1 MTHPSAV
8 LPDFD
13 ANTLSLEPGLRL
25 LEASAGTGKTF
36 ALAHLVLR
44 LVAERPLSLRQ
55 LLVVTYTNAAAA
67 ELRDRIGRRL
77 QQALEAI
84 EQGPSSLPDPVLGA
98 WLERLLARG
107 DMALLRGR
115 LLLALE
121 ELDAADITTIHG
133 FCRRNLQRQALEAG
147 MGPDLELDADGS
159 GLWEEVAHDYWQQQ
173 VLPLPVHLLRGLG
186 RRGIHPEALRGLL
199 KILESDPAV
208 ELTPLPPGWQASTPL
223 RALLPAWWSQS
234 WSRFRQLWAER
245 GQALEG
251 ALCAQATQWRAQG
264 IKSISPF
271 ASKPRT
277 NRVQALNNWL
287 AEHPGE
293 ESFDSLK
300 EKPGAWLA
308 DYFHPGVFNKV
319 ANAGETADL
328 PVSLPEKPL
337 MEAVAAV
344 VDGPVEALLGHFC
357 HWARAELAAR
367 RRRAGRLSYGDL
379 LLGLDPGPDGEQR
392 PALVAALRQRY
403 QVALVDEFQDTDP
416 IQWRTLRQVFTA
428 GPEPPLLV
436 IVGDPKQAIYSF
448 RGGDLATYL
457 AARRQSDHVPGA
469 VLGLRR
475 NFRSSPALIEALNR
489 LMAPGLVRSD
499 LQVPAVEPQARRQPL
514 ELLLPDGE
522 SPLQGLWLDSDGAG
536 RPPSKTELERLLP
549 RQVGGLV
556 LRLLNRGL
564 QVRRGPRELR
574 PLSPSDICLLVSRH
588 DQAEALRGAL
598 EERGIAS
605 RLVSQGD
612 VFESE
617 GAATLQRLLDALAEP
632 GSGQR
637 QRLMAASPLLGWS
650 PHRLAV
656 AAPAEWD
663 GLADRVARL
672 AAALPEQGLLAVLSE
687 LLGGDGLVRL
697 SAGGRLLADVQQ
709 AAELVQ
715 DQMHRERMGA
725 AASAD
730 WLRRRRLHPPSQT
743 PESHQPHSDVEAAA
757 VGVVTVHRSKGL
769 EFPVVICPYLWEAPQ
784 PGTSGN
790 NGKLGCRWK
799 PPGAVAPQLDLH
811 ANRHWGEGRRAAHQA
826 WLAAV
831 AEAERLAYV
840 AVTRAMHLLVLAY
853 GPAANQGANPL
864 LPWLFP
870 QLQLGPPRTGDQPE
884 AGLGTADASGAIQW
898 LPLEAASGPIER
910 WNPPAEEGVLGLGP
924 RPERTLDSRWGR
936 SSYSSWTHGGVGGLG
951 PEALEE
957 GRETDALNTPVEARL
972 APSAP
977 EQEATGVAGDPL
989 SSAHGPL
996 ESFPRGAS
1004 AGDALHRIL
1013 ERVDHGRSAAADPSI
1028 ATLVEHELER
1038 AGIELRHGPAVLAAL
1053 DELRLTP
1060 MGGPLAGF
1068 RLADLRIERRL
1079 NELNFDLPLSGEGG
1093 PLVRS
1098 SGLAAV
1104 FRDHPGGSFGAAY
1117 ASRLATLPV
1126 ASCGFLTGSID
1137 LVFTAPDPEGQE
1149 RWWVADWKSNWLG
1162 SGPDDSQPLA
1172 CGPLHYGAEAM
1183 AELMAANHYPLQ
1195 AHLYLVALHRYLGWR
1210 LADYQPE
1217 RHLGGS
1223 VYVFLRGVP
1232 GAAATT
1238 IARHQGSVPGMVVD
1252 PVALERLL
1260 ALDALLR
1267 EGQP

>member
-1 MTHPSAV
+1 M
-8 LPDFD
+8 D
-13 ANTLSLEPGLRL
+13 
-25 LEASAGTGKTF
+25 
-36 ALAHLVLR
+36 
-44 LVAERPLSLRQ
+44 
-55 LLVVTYTNAAAA
+55 
-67 ELRDRIGRRL
+67 
-77 QQALEAI
+77 
-84 EQGPSSLPDPVLGA
+84 
-98 WLERLLARG
+98 
-107 DMALLRGR
+107 
-115 LLLALE
+115 
-121 ELDAADITTIHG
+121 
-133 FCRRNLQRQALEAG
+133 
-147 MGPDLELDADGS
+147 
-159 GLWEEVAHDYWQQQ
+159 
-173 VLPLPVHLLRGLG
+173 
-186 RRGIHPEALRGLL
+186 
-199 KILESDPAV
+199 
-208 ELTPLPPGWQASTPL
+208 
-223 RALLPAWWSQS
+223 
-234 WSRFRQLWAER
+234 
-245 GQALEG
+245 
-251 ALCAQATQWRAQG
+251 
-264 IKSISPF
+264 
-271 ASKPRT
+271 
-277 NRVQALNNWL
+277 
-287 AEHPGE
+287 
-293 ESFDSLK
+293 
-300 EKPGAWLA
+300 
-308 DYFHPGVFNKV
+308 
-319 ANAGETADL
+319 
-328 PVSLPEKPL
+328 
-337 MEAVAAV
+337 
-344 VDGPVEALLGHFC
+344 
-357 HWARAELAAR
+357 
-367 RRRAGRLSYGDL
+367 
-379 LLGLDPGPDGEQR
+379 
-392 PALVAALRQRY
+392 
-403 QVALVDEFQDTDP
+403 
-416 IQWRTLRQVFTA
+416 
-428 GPEPPLLV
+428 
-436 IVGDPKQAIYSF
+436 
-448 RGGDLATYL
+448 
-457 AARRQSDHVPGA
+457 
-469 VLGLRR
+469 
-475 NFRSSPALIEALNR
+475 
-489 LMAPGLVRSD
+489 PGLVRSD
-499 LQVPAVEPQARRQPL
+499 LQVPAVEPQALRQPL

-522 SPLQGLWLDSDGAG
+522 SPLQGLWLGSDGAG
-536 RPPSKTELERLLP
+536 RPPSRTELERLLP

-564 QVRRGPRELR
+564 QVRCGPGELR

-588 DQAEALRGAL
+588 DQAEALRGGL

-637 QRLMAASPLLGWS
+637 QRLLAASPLLGWS
-650 PHRLAV
+650 PHQLAV

-672 AAALPEQGLLAVLSE
+672 AAALPDSGLLAVLSE

-725 AASAD
+725 ATIAD
-730 WLRRRRLHPPSQT
+730 WLRRRRLHPPGQT
-743 PESHQPHSDVEAAA
+743 PESHQPHSVVEAAA

-784 PGTSGN
+784 PSTSGSS
-790 NGKLGCRWK
+790 KLGCRWM
-799 PPGAVAPQLDLH
+799 PPAAAAPLLDLH

-870 QLQLGPPRTGDQPE
+870 QLQLGPPRAGDQPG
-884 AGLGTADASGAIQW
+884 AGLGPGDALGAIQW
-898 LPLEAASGPIER
+898 LPLEADLGPSER
-910 WNPPAEEGVLGLGP
+910 WSPPAPEGVLGLGP
-924 RPERTLDSRWGR
+924 RPERQLDSRWGR
-936 SSYSSWTHGGVGGLG
+936 SSYSSWTHGGGGGLG

-957 GRETDALNTPVEARL
+957 GRETDALSPPGE
-972 APSAP
+972 PSLDRPAA
-977 EQEATGVAGDPL
+977 EQKAAGMAGDPL

-996 ESFPRGAS
+996 EAFPRGAT

-1013 ERVDHGRSAAADPSI
+1013 ERVDHGHSAADDPSI

-1038 AGIELRHGPAVLAAL
+1038 AGIEHRHGPAVLAAL

-1068 RLADLRIERRL
+1068 RLADLPIERRL

-1104 FRDHPGGSFGAAY
+1104 FRNHPGGSFGVAY
-1117 ASRLATLPV
+1117 ASRLATLAV
-1126 ASCGFLTGSID
+1126 ASRGFLTGSID

-1162 SGPDDSQPLA
+1162 SGPDDNEALA

-1183 AELMAANHYPLQ
+1183 ADLMAANHYPLQ

-1210 LADYQPE
+1210 LADYRPE

-1232 GAAATT
+1232 GAAAAM
-1238 IARHQGSVPGMVVD
+1238 IARRQGSVPGMVVE